1 MSELEIKNIIGKKLE
16 HYKNKLKIK
25 DMQLSALLDIT
36 NSVNHSFDI
45 DSVLEKYK
53 AFVQNELAIE
63 KLILYCN
70 IEKWT
75 CLLSYG
81 LGEGELEAIDI
92 ERDLFVLKEITSVNQ
107 SQDAALKKFD
117 MVVPVFQGEKALA
130 YLVLGDLD
138 NETLNISNII
148 KHLNFLQLVTNIVV
162 SALENQ
168 QLTKKLIKEEQD
180 KRQLIEE
187 QNMVLEKLVE
197 VRTRQLKTEKEES
210 ERLLNNILPKGI
222 ADELK
227 EKGYTTPAGYKSAS
241 ILFTDFKE
249 FTEISSRISPNQ
261 LVSELNDIFRNFDFI
276 MEKYGLEKIKTIGDA
291 YMAADG
297 LPEETNGHA
306 VQCIRAGLAMLG
318 YLEHRNKTHIMK
330 WEMRVGVNT
339 GPLIAGVVGTRKF
352 TYDIWG
358 DTVNIAAR
366 MESNSETG
374 MINIT
379 SSTHELVAPYFEC
392 ENRGSHFVKG
402 KGDTE
407 MYFIQSEKESERL
420 KKLKAIVLTRLEKE
434 LTESLHYHGVHH
446 TIDVMDA
453 AFTIAI
459 KENIPLP
466 EIEILLTGA
475 LMHDT
480 GFLFHYDNNED
491 KACEY
496 AKNILPDFGYTAEE
510 IEKIVGIITATKV
523 PQRPA
528 TILEMIICDADLDYL
543 GRSDYSKISYAL
555 FRELNENGH
564 PLSQEQWV
572 ILQEKFLK
580 QHKYFTLSAK
590 RLRKSGKYKLLEI
603 FSNNL

>member
-16 HYKNKLKIK
+16 HYKNKLKVK
-25 DMQLSALLDIT
+25 DMQLNALLDIT
-36 NSVNHSFDI
+36 NSVNHGFDI
-45 DSVLEKYK
+45 NTVLEKYK
-53 AFVQNELAIE
+53 AFVKDELNIE

-70 IEKWT
+70 IEQWT

-81 LGEGELEAIDI
+81 LTEGELEAIDM
-92 ERDLFVLKEITSVNQ
+92 ERDLFILKEITSVNQ

-148 KHLNFLQLVTNIVV
+148 KYLNFLQLVTNIVV
-162 SALENQ
+162 SAMENQ

-187 QNMVLEKLVE
+187 QNSVLEKLVE

-249 FTEISSRISPNQ
+249 FTKISSKISPNQ

-276 MEKYGLEKIKTIGDA
+276 IEKYGLEKIKTIGDA

-306 VQCIRAGLAMLG
+306 VQCVRAGLAMLA
-318 YLEHRNKTHIMK
+318 YLKHRNETHIMK

-339 GPLIAGVVGTRKF
+339 GPLIAGVVGTKKF

-366 MESNSETG
+366 MQSNSNIG

-379 SSTHELVAPYFEC
+379 SSTHELISPYFKC
-392 ENRGSHFVKG
+392 EHRGAHFVKG

-407 MYFIQSEKESERL
+407 MFFIEHEKVSERL
-420 KKLKAIVLTRLEKE
+420 KKLKELILTRLEKE
-434 LTESLHYHGVHH
+434 LPSSLHYHGVHH
-446 TIDVMDA
+446 TVDVMEA
-453 AFTIAI
+453 AYTIAI
-459 KENIPLP
+459 KENLSIE

-480 GFLFHYDNNED
+480 GFLFQYDNNED

-496 AKNILPDFGYTAEE
+496 SKSILPDFGYTPAE
-510 IEKIVGIITATKV
+510 IERVIGIITATKV
-523 PQRPA
+523 PQNPVNL
-528 TILEMIICDADLDYL
+528 LEMIMCDADLDYL
-543 GRSDYSKISYAL
+543 GRSDYSRISYTL

-564 PLSQEQWV
+564 PLSQEQWI
-572 ILQEKFLK
+572 ILQQKFLK

-590 RLRKSGKYKLLEI
+590 RLRKSDKLKHLEI
-603 FSNNL
+603 FSSGF